1 MTLTELKDMAFNC
14 PDQLEI
20 CWDKID
26 ADPAYTQEFEDVV
39 SKALMM
45 IPMLENIYT
54 KLTVGKHVLV
64 EDTNTHLTDMQ
75 RDDYTELVAE
85 ELFSAYQMSAMYTR
99 YLEVQ
104 NVIKT

>member
-1 MTLTELKDMAFNC
+1 MTLHEIKEMAFNC

-20 CWDKID
+20 CWDKLD
-26 ADPAYTQEFEDVV
+26 EDPAYTQEFEDVV

-64 EDTNTHLTDMQ
+64 EGNDTHLTDMQ